1 MKSNVPGFLAIIAG
15 VIAFI
20 TEITGNVRL
29 YEKIFAIASQY
40 LPPETPP
47 QTAIA
52 FGWVL
57 LILGFLAGLGGI
69 TVVAG
74 GVMILAYRIGLGKF
88 LIGSGIGI
96 SFIGII
102 VKIITAAIGGVVM
115 AQILGL
121 IALILTLQGV
131 AIVLS
136 IIARQL
142 TRRVE

>member
-1 MKSNVPGFLAIIAG
+1 VPGFLAIIAG

-20 TEITGNVRL
+20 TEITGNTRL
-29 YEKIFAIASQY
+29 YELIFDTASVY
-40 LPPETPP
+40 LPPGTPE
-47 QTAIA
+47 QTTMV

-57 LILGFLAGLGGI
+57 IILGFLAGLGGI

-74 GVMILAYRIGLGKF
+74 GVLILMYRIGLGKF
-88 LIGSGIGI
+88 LIGTGIGM
-96 SFIGII
+96 SLIGII
-102 VKIITAAIGGVVM
+102 VKIVTAAIGGAVF
-115 AQILGL
+115 AQVLGL
-121 IALILTLQGV
+121 VALILTLQGV

>member
-1 MKSNVPGFLAIIAG
+1 VPGFLAIIAG

-20 TEITGNVRL
+20 TEITGNVAL
-29 YEKIFAIASQY
+29 YELIFQTATAY
-40 LPPETPP
+40 LPPETPA
-47 QTAIA
+47 QTAAA
-52 FGWVL
+52 FGWAL

-74 GVMILAYRIGLGKF
+74 GVLILVYRLGLGKF
-88 LIGSGIGI
+88 LIGLGIGM
-96 SFIGII
+96 SLFGII

-115 AQILGL
+115 AHVIGL
-121 IALILTLQGV
+121 IAVILTLQGV

-142 TRRVE
+142 TRKVE